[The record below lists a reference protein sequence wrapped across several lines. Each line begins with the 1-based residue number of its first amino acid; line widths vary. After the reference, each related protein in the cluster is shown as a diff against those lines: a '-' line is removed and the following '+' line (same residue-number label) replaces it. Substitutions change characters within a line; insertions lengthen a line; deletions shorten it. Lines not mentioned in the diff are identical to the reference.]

1 MSKKLNTLEI
11 EILKTESALGELD
24 AELLKKNPS
33 YAKLKA
39 LSNEVIRR
47 GKRIRKAVRRDKQ
60 YFKVQDD

>member
-24 AELLKKNPS
+24 AELLKENPS

-39 LSNEVIRR
+39 LSKEVIAR
-47 GKRIRKAVRRDKQ
+47 GKRIRKAVRRDKK
-60 YFKVQDD
+60 YFKT